1 MCSKS
6 LRSSFDSDWSGEL
19 FASEDDPPLS
29 WSRFAISSAARSS
42 LVGVWSVSSF
52 RSSAR
57 SFWAFSSLCPSDS
70 IALLLL
76 GRLRLGGRR
85 QHLPDVI
92 EVGLGRFRDHL
103 AHRGGPRLVAL
114 VLTLEVFADRVER
127 RDDARVQGTLGTLRL
142 VLGLRGLGL

>member
-103 AHRGGPRLVAL
+103 AHRGGPRLVGL
-114 VLTLEVFADRVER
+114 MLTLER
-127 RDDARVQGTLGTLRL
+127 RDDARVQGTLGTLGSLGTLRL